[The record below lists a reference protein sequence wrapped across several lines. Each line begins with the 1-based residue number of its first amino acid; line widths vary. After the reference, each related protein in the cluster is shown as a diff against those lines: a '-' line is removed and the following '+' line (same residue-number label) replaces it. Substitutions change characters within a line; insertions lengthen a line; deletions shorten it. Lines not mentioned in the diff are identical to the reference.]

1 MMGYGDMGTAGYPT
15 FLGADKGRNIFR
27 QYLTASVRG
36 YTMLATPNSAV
47 YPKWGA
53 CLEIGASTNLGL
65 EKYISPTGYVYGY
78 CYMPGVVPEQGL
90 KLTAVYQQILSPK
103 SFFGQAV
110 VNVLPRGLQENVQLL
125 SWISTRTPSIVK
137 MSADYAIPVYIG
149 DLVLGINVLAV
160 KRLVV
165 TPNFDCTIIGK
176 RALWSA
182 GADLAFDLESILTI
196 EFPITLGITY
206 SYNGG
211 FNGSFNA
218 FQNES
223 GTEMKRHFFGPIFNV
238 VF

>member
-1 MMGYGDMGTAGYPT
+1 MP
-15 FLGADKGRNIFR
+15 
-27 QYLTASVRG
+27 
-36 YTMLATPNSAV
+36 TPNSAV

-53 CLEIGASTNLGL
+53 CLEIGASSNLGL
-65 EKYISPTGYVYGY
+65 ERYISPTGYIYGY
-78 CYMPGVVPEQGL
+78 GYLPGFVSGQGV
-90 KLTAVYQQILSPK
+90 KITAIYQQKLSEK
-103 SFFGQAV
+103 SFFGQAAI
-110 VNVLPRGLQENVQLL
+110 NILPRGLQENAQLL

-137 MSADYAIPVYIG
+137 LSADYAIPVFIG

-165 TPNFDCTIIGK
+165 TPNFDCTFIGK

-182 GADLAFDLESILTI
+182 GLDLAFDLESILTI
-196 EFPITLGITY
+196 EFPISLGVSY

-218 FQNES
+218 FRNES